1 MIRTQTK
8 QSQRRTKRVIA
19 KVKQE
24 VRIRVVYQSE
34 GGWVDP
40 WLSFFKPVLPS
51 MHACECV
58 CVWNGLWVVGKKVLH
73 TLTEH
78 ILDYQL
84 SPTQNI
90 KTEKRKKNTTCWV
103 VASLQS
109 EVQLKRAHLL
119 VNRKVNFLVVFGDT
133 IAVSLCC
140 SVTRSAADSGLGLD

>member
-8 QSQRRTKRVIA
+8 QNQRRTKRVIA

-34 GGWVDP
+34 GGWADP
-40 WLSFFKPVLPS
+40 CPSLPS
-51 MHACECV
+51 MHVNV
-58 CVWNGLWVVGKKVLH
+58 CVKQALSSRLH

-90 KTEKRKKNTTCWV
+90 SCKLTKERQTQRAELWLPFRLMFGK
-103 VASLQS
+103 
-109 EVQLKRAHLL
+109 KRAHLL
-119 VNRKVNFLVVFGDT
+119 WNRKVNFLDVFGDT
-133 IAVSLCC
+133 SAVSLCC
-140 SVTRSAADSGLGLD
+140 SDTRSAADSGLGLD